1 MWRKKQN
8 WSKTLLKSKGE
19 TYITDLLAALVGLVL
34 RGLQDGGE
42 LGLDALILLPV
53 LQLCQGVV
61 SNKQKSETHTAGS
74 NCIIKANYS
83 ILVKTFNC
91 IKLINNFNLSYV
103 DVVKLLHRNTTWW
116 LEWIVWYMRVM
127 HEDACNEVNGCML
140 EKDSCKITIHAWMIF
155 YSLGWVFE
163 WLTLRHITNV
173 WLKNSSGVH
182 LDVGHHGGF
191 VCLYATPHCRR
202 YSVVQ
207 PGSLMKVGWG

>member
-1 MWRKKQN
+1 M
-8 WSKTLLKSKGE
+8 KSKGE

-91 IKLINNFNLSYV
+91 IKLINNFNLTYV
-103 DVVKLLHRNTTWW
+103 DVVKLLHRNTT
-116 LEWIVWYMRVM
+116 
-127 HEDACNEVNGCML
+127 
-140 EKDSCKITIHAWMIF
+140 
-155 YSLGWVFE
+155 
-163 WLTLRHITNV
+163 
-173 WLKNSSGVH
+173 
-182 LDVGHHGGF
+182 
-191 VCLYATPHCRR
+191 
-202 YSVVQ
+202 
-207 PGSLMKVGWG
+207 